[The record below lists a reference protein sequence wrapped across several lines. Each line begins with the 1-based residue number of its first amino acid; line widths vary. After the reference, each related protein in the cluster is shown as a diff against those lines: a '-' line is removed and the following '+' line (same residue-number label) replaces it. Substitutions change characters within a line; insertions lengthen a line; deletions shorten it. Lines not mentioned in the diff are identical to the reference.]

1 VPKDESGVI
10 RISGD
15 VAKRLEAR
23 GKFGQTYLDVIAS
36 ILDEVE
42 KLENQKRT
50 KKEDKKYNS

>member
-1 VPKDESGVI
+1 MPKDESGVI